1 MSAGEQGRGAARRAT
16 ISDVAAA
23 AGVSVGTVSR
33 VLNGHAEVAAERRAA
48 VEHAITRLGYRR
60 NVAAARL
67 RRGEGTALGLLVE
80 DVADPFYSQIHRAV
94 EDAAL
99 ERGWTLLVASGAGE
113 PRRARTQLA
122 ALAAHGVDAM
132 LATLPVG
139 LGAAEAASLIG
150 AGTPLVLIDRPARG
164 EADSVVT
171 DNREGAAA
179 GVAELLRRGHRR
191 IACLVDRGELH
202 TAREREAGYREA
214 MDAAGAPVEREWVV
228 RNAADPAVDLAG
240 ELGRLLGAEAP
251 VTALFTGNNR
261 ITARTLAAL
270 HTTGRGS
277 EAARPE
283 LLGFDDLELAEH
295 LVPPL
300 SVVAQDAAG
309 LARAA
314 VELAEWRLGG
324 ATAAP
329 AWREIPARL
338 LRR

>member
-1 MSAGEQGRGAARRAT
+1 MSVEEPGKGPARRAT

-23 AGVSVGTVSR
+23 A
-33 VLNGHAEVAAERRAA
+33 ERRAA
-48 VEHAITRLGYRR
+48 VEHAFTRLGYRR

-67 RRGEGTALGLLVE
+67 RRGEGTVLGLLIE

-94 EDAAL
+94 EVAAL

-113 PRRARTQLA
+113 PSRARTQLA
-122 ALAAHGVDAM
+122 ALAAHGANAM

-171 DNREGAAA
+171 ANREGAAA

-214 MDAAGAPVEREWVV
+214 MDAAGLPVERGWVV
-228 RNAADPAVDLAG
+228 RNAADPGVDLAG
-240 ELGRLLGAEAP
+240 G
-251 VTALFTGNNR
+251 
-261 ITARTLAAL
+261 
-270 HTTGRGS
+270 
-277 EAARPE
+277 
-283 LLGFDDLELAEH
+283 
-295 LVPPL
+295 
-300 SVVAQDAAG
+300 
-309 LARAA
+309 ARA
-314 VELAEWRLGG
+314 
-324 ATAAP
+324 TP
-329 AWREIPARL
+329 
-338 LRR
+338 RRRSAGDRALCQ